1 MRKFNAARLL
11 LPAALLLALAHAAF
25 AQGAVDERAALS
37 RLPDSQAVLFV
48 NAHRVVNDVLPR
60 VMPAADY
67 QKMLAET
74 QKVGFDVRGLQY
86 AAVGVRFSDDAPAGT
101 PPDFVVVI
109 HGNFNADSL
118 LMLARIGMAAQNV
131 QGRDETYGSKSI
143 QIVSTDAIDKM
154 MGKGGKPEGGDKPE
168 GADGEAPKSKPFP
181 YPELAFMALDSN
193 TIVTGTPA
201 LVRSAVDA
209 AGGRGALKP
218 SVISLAA
225 QDPNAIW
232 SLTAELPP
240 NLAGLAHKYGV
251 PANEQFDQMV
261 GWVRRLN
268 VSQGMTA
275 LDYTLNVAVMTDQ
288 PEHANAFSGLIRMG
302 QAFAENA
309 LREAAAKSTG
319 KDAVRAR
326 EGLAV
331 LSTAVNRAEGNT
343 LLLRVS
349 VPQKTVAKLLKD
361 EKKATPTTNT
371 RRRTRRTARRR

>member
-11 LPAALLLALAHAAF
+11 LPTALLLALAHAAF

-48 NAHRVVNDVLPR
+48 NAKRIVNDVLPR

-67 QKMLAET
+67 QKMLAES
-74 QKVGFDVRGLQY
+74 QKVGFDVRGLEY
-86 AAVGVRFSDDAPAGT
+86 AAVGVRFGDAAPAGT

-109 HGNFNADSL
+109 HGDFNADAL
-118 LMLARIGMAAQNV
+118 LTLAKIGMAAQNV
-131 QGRDETYGSKSI
+131 QGREETYGSKSI
-143 QIVSTDAIDKM
+143 QIVSTEAFDKV
-154 MGKGGKPEGGDKPE
+154 MGKGDKPE

-181 YPELAFMALDSN
+181 YPEMAYTALDSN
-193 TIVTGTPA
+193 TIVTGVPA
-201 LVRSAVDA
+201 MVRSAVDA
-209 AGGRGALKP
+209 AGGQGALKP
-218 SVISLAA
+218 SMISLAA

-240 NLAGLAHKYGV
+240 NLAELAHKYGA
-251 PANEQFDQMV
+251 PAGEQFDQMV

-288 PEHANAFSGLIRMG
+288 PEHANAFSGMIRMG
-302 QAFAENA
+302 QTFAENA

-319 KDAVRAR
+319 GDAVRAR

-331 LSTAVNRAEGNT
+331 LSTAVNRTEGST

-349 VPQKTVAKLLKD
+349 VPQKTVANLLKD
-361 EKKATPTTNT
+361 ERNPTPTTST
-371 RRRTRRTARRR
+371 RRRTRRNARRR